1 MPAGV
6 DITLPDPLS
15 TTFSAT
21 VFAATC
27 VKLAPT
33 VRAALITTAHVPVP
47 LHTPPV
53 HPANWYPAA
62 GDAAKMTLDPWSNGA
77 VQLLPQLMPV
87 GFEPTAPD
95 PVTATVSTWVTG
107 TNVAVTPRAAFMVTA
122 KLTAL
127 PLQPPPLQPENR
139 FPLAG
144 VAVRLTVV
152 PSSKEAPHAA
162 AGQSTP

>member
-6 DITLPDPLS
+6 DVTLPDPLS

-21 VFAATC
+21 VFAATG

-33 VRAALITTAHVPVP
+33 VRAALITTVHVPVP

-62 GDAAKMTLDPWSNGA
+62 GDAARMTLDPWLNAA

-87 GFEPTAPD
+87 GAEPTEPE
-95 PVTATVSTWVTG
+95 PVRATVSTWVTG
-107 TNVAVTPRAAFMVTA
+107 TNVAVTPRAAFMFTVQ
-122 KLTAL
+122 LSAL

-139 FPLAG
+139 FPL
-144 VAVRLTVV
+144 VAVAVSVTDV
-152 PSSKEAPHAA
+152 PSS
-162 AGQSTP
+162 